1 MKFPQITPHSKI
13 LIPIHYGDKSHT
25 YTVIPRANTIK
36 TIQRPTP
43 KNTVAIS
50 KEHSS
55 ERKVR
60 RETEE

>member
-1 MKFPQITPHSKI
+1 MRFPHSKI
-13 LIPIHYGDKSHT
+13 LIPIHYGGKSHT
-25 YTVIPRANTIK
+25 YTVIPRANTTK

-50 KEHSS
+50 KERSS
-55 ERKVR
+55 KRKVR